1 MLFAS
6 LPLEP
11 VIDCAGR
18 NRRGQRSK
26 VAWRRAGD
34 RRELAEAPVG
44 QAGGST
50 RRLANDEL
58 VGVVRL
64 GPERAGF
71 DAAFFD
77 PLAPCASGLV
87 ERVNAGEPFIRW
99 ARRPFPVRG
108 VRRDSGHTNPGHM
121 VLLAACPEGDEVE
134 TAPTSGDVE
143 GWPGRPQRR
152 YLQNKLADSHCQ
164 EQQMLSQVE
173 YAIERSAPRRPS
185 RVNRA
190 EG

>member
-50 RRLANDEL
+50 RRLANDEI
-58 VGVVRL
+58 VGVVGL
-64 GPERAGF
+64 GPELAGL

-77 PLAPCASGLV
+77 PLAPSASGFV
-87 ERVNAGEPFIRW
+87 ERVNAGEPFIGW
-99 ARRPFPVRG
+99 ARRPFTVRG
-108 VRRDSGHTNPGHM
+108 VRRNSGHTNPGHV
-121 VLLAACPEGDEVE
+121 VLLSAGPEGV
-134 TAPTSGDVE
+134 
-143 GWPGRPQRR
+143 WWKRLQRR
-152 YLQNKLADSHCQ
+152 ATWRSGQDGHSEDISRLDRSIVHVNENKC
-164 EQQMLSQVE
+164 
-173 YAIERSAPRRPS
+173 
-185 RVNRA
+185 
-190 EG
+190 